1 MKYMTIALSIALA
14 LSACSERKTEKFSY
28 NFGGADSQIS
38 ESKNDSLP
46 LALGRPGGDPLA
58 VDNPSSYKYLLK
70 NSSNDSSLQKN
81 SQSPS
86 NSGPKL
92 ELIQPKNG
100 ETLKDSERYLSQ
112 FYNCANTEAKKYA
125 RLNEAVDS
133 IAKVA
138 VSSCESL
145 IYKAMKSNIY
155 WLNSSPSGKESAIAQ
170 IKRNGESVALKS
182 AMDARLQN

>member
-1 MKYMTIALSIALA
+1 MKHIIIALSIALF
-14 LSACSERKTEKFSY
+14 LSACSERKPEKFSY
-28 NFGGADSQIS
+28 NFGSPKEQTTDTKS
-38 ESKNDSLP
+38 DSLP
-46 LALGRPGGDPLA
+46 LALGRPGGDPLS

-70 NSSNDSSLQKN
+70 NSSNDSSLKKN

-86 NSGPKL
+86 DSGPKL

-112 FYNCANTEAKKYA
+112 FYKCANTEAKKYA
-125 RLNEAVDS
+125 RLNETVES

-145 IYKAMKSNIY
+145 VYKAMKSNIY
-155 WLNSSPSGKESAIAQ
+155 WLNSSPSGKVSAIAQ

>member
-1 MKYMTIALSIALA
+1 MKHIIIALSIALV
-14 LSACSERKTEKFSY
+14 LSACSERKSEKFKY
-28 NFGGADSQIS
+28 NFGSS
-38 ESKNDSLP
+38 EKTVAESGKDALP
-46 LALGRPGGDPLA
+46 LDLNSNNDDPLSEG
-58 VDNPSSYKYLLK
+58 NPSSYKYLLK
-70 NSSNDSSLQKN
+70 NSSDDSPLQKN

-100 ETLKDSERYLSQ
+100 ETLKDSERYLSK

-125 RLNEAVDS
+125 RLNETVES

-145 IYKAMKSNIY
+145 VYKAMKSNIY